1 MTTSTQQR
9 EQAER
14 FHALHRPGT
23 ILVLAN
29 AWDAAS
35 ARSFERAGFPAIGT
49 SSAALAWSLG
59 RRDGEQLDR
68 AELVG
73 AVARLCRAVAVP
85 VTVDV
90 ERGFGATVEAVCA
103 TVAALADAGAVGIN
117 IEDGMAEPEVLAE
130 RVGALRAA
138 AARRGVP
145 LFVNARTDVFLRGSG
160 DVATLF
166 ADAVRRL
173 QAYADA
179 GADGLFAP
187 GLTDLDE
194 IARLVRAVPRPL
206 NVYAGPG
213 VPSVPELAAA
223 GVRRLSV
230 GCGPMQAVLGL
241 TRRIAEELLTT
252 GTYAA
257 MTEGALSYGEA
268 NGLFP
273 QT

>member
-1 MTTSTQQR
+1 MPTPAQQR

-14 FHALHRPGT
+14 FHALHRPGAM
-23 ILVLAN
+23 LVLAN
-29 AWDAAS
+29 AWDVAS
-35 ARSFERAGFPAIGT
+35 ARSFERAGFPAVGT

-59 RRDGEQLDR
+59 RRDGQHLDR
-68 AELVG
+68 RELVE
-73 AVARLCRAVAVP
+73 AVARICRAVAVP

-90 ERGFGATVEAVCA
+90 ERGFGATVEEVCA
-103 TVAALADAGAVGIN
+103 TVGALADVGAVGVN

-130 RVGALRAA
+130 RLGVLRAA

-145 LFVNARTDVFLRGSG
+145 LFVNARTDVYLRGSG
-160 DVATLF
+160 DAASRF

-173 QAYADA
+173 RAYADA
-179 GADGLFAP
+179 GADGVFAP
-187 GLTDLDE
+187 GLADIDE
-194 IARLVRAVPRPL
+194 IARVVRAVPRPL

-252 GTYAA
+252 GTYAT

-268 NGLFP
+268 NELFP
-273 QT
+273 AE